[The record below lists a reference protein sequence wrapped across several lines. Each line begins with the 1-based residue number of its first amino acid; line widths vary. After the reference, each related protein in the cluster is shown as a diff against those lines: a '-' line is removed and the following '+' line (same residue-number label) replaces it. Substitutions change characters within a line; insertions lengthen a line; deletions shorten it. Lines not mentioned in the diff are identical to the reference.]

1 MGPLLGALPTLALAG
16 LLVARE
22 IVGAASDERVT
33 RWGRPLDT
41 GIAPLLIVFVITVGL
56 RIVHSL

>member
-22 IVGAASDERVT
+22 IVGAASDDRVT
-33 RWGRPLDT
+33 RWGRRLDVA
-41 GIAPLLIVFVITVGL
+41 IAPLLIVFVITVGL